1 MIQHLPAEIIT
12 EVLKK
17 LPTNDL
23 LSVSRVSKRFF
34 ELSTVPS
41 LWKNFEIKYT
51 TLEILI
57 SKLKLPRFRKLH
69 GLNITDCRRNF
80 EFQAKDLK
88 TILDLLKPI
97 ALQQDP
103 VV

>member
-1 MIQHLPAEIIT
+1 MIEYLPEEIIT

-34 ELSTVPS
+34 ELSTDPS
-41 LWKNFEIKYT
+41 LWKNFKIKYAT
-51 TLEILI
+51 PEVLI

-69 GLNITDCRRNF
+69 GLNITKYRTN
-80 EFQAKDLK
+80 FQAEDLK
-88 TILDLLKPI
+88 TIL
-97 ALQQDP
+97 
-103 VV
+103 